1 MMLRSNVLS
10 LCMIVKNE
18 QAHLHRCLSS
28 IKPVVDE
35 LIIVDTGST
44 DRTKAIARDF
54 GARIFD
60 FNWQNDFAAARN
72 FGLARA
78 TGHWILVLDAD
89 EIISARDHKPLRTL
103 ASHPSIPYTAYSFV
117 TRNYLSDAHQ
127 VGWTSNR
134 GDYPLE
140 EAGSGWIPTE
150 KVRLFPRDPEIV
162 FSYPVHEV
170 LEPALVRK
178 KIPIQPCPIP
188 VHHYG
193 PLNESRL
200 KAKNRQYY
208 RIGKTKLADA
218 KNNGAALHELALQA
232 GNLGKID
239 EAIELWRQAIA
250 LQPDQA
256 ESYVHLST
264 AFFRKAEYEQ
274 SKRTALTALELAP
287 GMKEAIYNRALCE
300 VCSGEFAAAGHR
312 LAKLLQSHPQYLP
325 ARFLLAVICCCTL
338 DSDAGPQA
346 LAELLP
352 TAMGSNLAATL
363 QDLVQRLTKMGWKS
377 EVSRIL
383 EAAIKAGIKI

>member
-1 MMLRSNVLS
+1 MMLRPNFLS

-28 IKPVVDE
+28 LAPVVDE
-35 LIIVDTGST
+35 MIIVDTGSS
-44 DRTKAIARDF
+44 DRTKAIARAF

-60 FNWQNDFAAARN
+60 YNWQNDFAAARN
-72 FGLARA
+72 FGLAHA

-89 EIISARDHKPLRTL
+89 EAISSRDHKPLRAIVSQPL
-103 ASHPSIPYTAYSFV
+103 IPYRAYSFV
-117 TRNYLSDAHQ
+117 TRNYLYDAHQ
-127 VGWTSNR
+127 VGWVYNC
-134 GDYPLE
+134 GDYPFE
-140 EAGSGWIPTE
+140 EAGSGWIPTD
-150 KVRLFPRDPEIV
+150 KVRLFPRDPEIF

-170 LEPALVRK
+170 LEPALIRK
-178 KIPIQPCPIP
+178 KIPIQPCPVP

-208 RIGKTKLADA
+208 RIGKTKLADG
-218 KNNGAALHELALQA
+218 KNNEAALHELALQA

-239 EAIELWRQAIA
+239 EAIKLWRQAIA
-250 LQPDQA
+250 LQPDRA

-264 AFFRKAEYEQ
+264 AFFRKAEYER
-274 SKRTALTALELAP
+274 SRRSALAALKLAP
-287 GMKEAIYNRALCE
+287 EMKEAIYNRALCE

-312 LAKLLQSHPQYLP
+312 FARLLQNHPQFLP

-352 TAMGSNLAATL
+352 TAMGSDLAATL
-363 QDLVQRLTKMGWKS
+363 QDLAQRLTNMGWKS